1 MSRKIWWHEFS
12 APEFQS
18 IDPMKTIALMPIA
31 AVEQHGPHLPVG
43 TDAILNLG
51 CIEEMIPRVPAAMDL
66 RILPVQTAGKSN
78 EHLWQKGTVTHTA
91 ATLIEAWTEIGL
103 SVARAGIKKLAMVN
117 SHGGNEEVMGIVARE
132 LRVRAGMLV
141 VKTGWTRFQPPAG
154 LITDDERRLGI
165 HGGDLE
171 TSLMLHFRPE
181 LADMSKAENFRS
193 SAAGRRGEL
202 QVPAADRDARLCVDR
217 EGPEP
222 AWRRRRCLDR
232 DGREGREDRGGRSQR
247 DAGAAGRARAASVA
261 ERLVG
266 GSLTSPRLATAS
278 RMNPMLSRRAPA
290 GSLRARNSSA
300 NGSKLNGPS

>member
-18 IDPMKTIALMPIA
+18 IDPMKTIALMPVA

-91 ATLIEAWTEIGL
+91 ATLIEAWTEVGL
-103 SVARAGIKKLAMVN
+103 SVARAGVKKLAMVN

-141 VKTGWTRFQPPAG
+141 VKTGWTRFPPPPG
-154 LITDDERRLGI
+154 LIADDERRLGI

-193 SAAGRRGEL
+193 SASDDEANYR
-202 QVPAADRDARLCVDR
+202 VSAADWDARLCVDR
-217 EGPEP
+217 ARFEP
-222 AWRRRRCLDR
+222 ARRRGRCFDR
-232 DGREGREDRGGRSQR
+232 HGRERCEDRGGGSQR
-247 DAGAAGRARAASVA
+247 DAGVAGRTRAASVA
-261 ERLVG
+261 ERLVDA
-266 GSLTSPRLATAS
+266 LTPPGWRL
-278 RMNPMLSRRAPA
+278 P
-290 GSLRARNSSA
+290 G
-300 NGSKLNGPS
+300 

>member
-18 IDPMKTIALMPIA
+18 IDPMRTIAMLPIA
-31 AVEQHGPHLPVG
+31 ALEQHGPHLPVG

-51 CIEEMIPRVPAAMDL
+51 CIEQMIPQVPAAMDL

-91 ATLIEAWTEIGL
+91 QTLIEAWTEVGL
-103 SVARAGIKKLAMVN
+103 SVARAGVKKLAIVN

-141 VKTGWTRFQPPAG
+141 VKTGWTRFPPPPG
-154 LITDDERRLGI
+154 LIADDERRLGI

-181 LADMSKAENFRS
+181 LADMEKAENFVS
-193 SAAGRRGEL
+193 I
-202 QVPAADRDARLCVDR
+202 AADDEATYSYLRPTGIHAYAWIARDLNPHGVV
-217 EGPEP
+217 G
-222 AWRRRRCLDR
+222 
-232 DGREGREDRGGRSQR
+232 
-247 DAGAAGRARAASVA
+247 DASI
-261 ERLVG
+261 
-266 GSLTSPRLATAS
+266 ATADKGRQIAEAEVS
-278 RMNPMLSRRAPA
+278 GMLALLAELERMPLPRD
-290 GSLRARNSSA
+290 
-300 NGSKLNGPS
+300 

>member
-18 IDPMKTIALMPIA
+18 IDPMKTIALLPIA

-43 TDAILNLG
+43 TDAILSLG
-51 CIEEMIPRVPAAMDL
+51 CLEALIPRVPASMDL

-91 ATLIEAWTEIGL
+91 GTLIEAWTEIGL
-103 SVARAGIKKLAMVN
+103 SVARAGIRKMAMVN

-132 LRVRAGMLV
+132 LRVRAKMLV
-141 VKTGWTRFQPPAG
+141 VKTSWTRFPPPPG

-181 LADMSKAENFRS
+181 LADMSKAKDFRS
-193 SAAGRRGEL
+193 IAADNERDFKYLRPTGTHAYSWIASDLNPHGVVGDASIATAEKGAKIAEAEVTGMLELLGEL
-202 QVPAADRDARLCVDR
+202 
-217 EGPEP
+217 
-222 AWRRRRCLDR
+222 
-232 DGREGREDRGGRSQR
+232 
-247 DAGAAGRARAASVA
+247 
-261 ERLVG
+261 ERIAL
-266 GSLTSPRLATAS
+266 P
-278 RMNPMLSRRAPA
+278 
-290 GSLRARNSSA
+290 
-300 NGSKLNGPS
+300 KD